1 MGNLMTSMWTG
12 VSGLRVSQTSMN
24 TTAHNISNIDTKG
37 YVRQQMLLTN
47 GVINNIGTTH
57 ISTLQVGLGS
67 DVQSIRQ
74 VRDVFLDK
82 SYRLEFGRQEFYQ
95 VQADA
100 ATEIETILGE
110 FGDTTFATS
119 LADLW
124 SAITDVAEEPDSIV
138 KRSLLASTAISFI
151 SYAEALDDQLN
162 EYQKKINEKIAT
174 QVNRINEIG
183 DEIHQ
188 LNIEI
193 IYQESTGQ
201 NANDYRDRRNMLLD
215 ELAGYANIT
224 YQEDI
229 DGRVLVNV
237 EGTQFVTL
245 DRVFHMET
253 EEITEEEKQEVADA
267 INKLVSGDPDD
278 NTYNDYLLK
287 EIQTAVADTNNT
299 KPEDVMA
306 DIRDSKAWKGLSKY
320 GSLGITAATNA
331 AGETEYTVTFNDIQL
346 VKTADGIAANS
357 EVLEYN
363 PQSTGFH
370 NVIWSHTGGDVFRL
384 TGDYASFNNTDVGSL
399 KSILVARGN
408 YNADYL
414 DIPQKADYLAEVKK
428 EDYVDANGV
437 LDEAEYNKAYEEAL
451 ARYDEAVEKYNKEL
465 GACLLT
471 STQAQI
477 DLLVH
482 EVVTTVNDILC
493 PNIDLTEKSI
503 QKNLELNGAQVN
515 GTPATAAS
523 IVING
528 TTYTIDEANEAG
540 FQILD
545 IEHASIGMDEDQTIG
560 EALFERKNMERYTEA
575 KVLDEQGREILG
587 KDGKPL
593 TVKVYNKEYETDIHS
608 MFTIGQIEVNQ
619 DMVDDVSKM
628 PLSYNKYSSLY
639 GGYDYDICQKIL
651 DVWGTD
657 SIQLAPNIL
666 TPYNFS
672 DYYDAVSGNVG
683 TVSGLYSSELKMLE
697 ETVNGVGN
705 SRESILGVSSEEELT
720 NLIMYQH
727 AYNASSRY
735 INAINEL
742 LMNVINIGN

>member
-47 GVINNIGTTH
+47 GAINNIGTTH

-215 ELAGYANIT
+215 ELAGYTSIT

-253 EEITEEEKQEVADA
+253 EEITEEEKQEVADT
-267 INKLVSGDPDD
+267 INKWVSGEPTLADGTATD
-278 NTYNDYLLK
+278 NLL
-287 EIQTAVADTNNT
+287 EVIQGAGGNLQ
-299 KPEDVMA
+299 DV
-306 DIRDSKAWKGLSKY
+306 RDSAAWKELSKY
-320 GSLGITAATNA
+320 GSLGIEKQGTD
-331 AGETEYTVTFNDIQL
+331 YVITFNDIQL
-346 VKTADGIAANS
+346 VKTPNGDPNDLATK
-357 EVLEYN
+357 VLEYN
-363 PQSTGFH
+363 AQPTGFH

-408 YNADYL
+408 YTADYL

-428 EDYVDANGV
+428 EDYVDVNDV
-437 LDEAEYNKAYEEAL
+437 FNEAEYNKAYEEAL
-451 ARYDEAVEKYNKEL
+451 AKYEEAVEKYNKEL

-493 PNIDLTEKSI
+493 PNIDITADAVANILK
-503 QKNLELNGAQVN
+503 LEENKEV
-515 GTPATAAS
+515 AAAD
-523 IVING
+523 VDVQNTTINIGG
-528 TTYTIDEANEAG
+528 TTYTLKEANEAG
-540 FQILD
+540 FQMLD
-545 IEHASIGMDEDQTIG
+545 IEHASIGMDENQTIG

-575 KVLDEQGREILG
+575 EITIVQT
-587 KDGKPL
+587 DGTTTTK
-593 TVKVYNKEYETDIHS
+593 TVKVYNKEYETNVHS
-608 MFTIGQIEVNQ
+608 MFTIGHIEVNQ

>member
-47 GVINNIGTTH
+47 GAINNIGTTH

-138 KRSLLASTAISFI
+138 KRSLLASTASSFI

-174 QVNRINEIG
+174 QVNRINAIG

-193 IYQESTGQ
+193 IYQESSGQ

-253 EEITEEEKQEVADA
+253 EEITEEEKQKVADA

-306 DIRDSKAWKGLSKY
+306 DIRDSKAWKELSKY

-331 AGETEYTVTFNDIQL
+331 AGETESTGTFNDIQL

-451 ARYDEAVEKYNKEL
+451 ARYDEAVKKYNKEL

-493 PNIDLTEKSI
+493 PNIDITADAVANILK
-503 QKNLELNGAQVN
+503 LEENKEV
-515 GTPATAAS
+515 AAAD
-523 IVING
+523 VDVQNTTINIGG
-528 TTYTIDEANEAG
+528 TTYTLKEANEAG
-540 FQILD
+540 FQMLD
-545 IEHASIGMDEDQTIG
+545 IEHASIGMDENQTIG

-575 KVLDEQGREILG
+575 EITIVQT
-587 KDGKPL
+587 DGTTTTK
-593 TVKVYNKEYETDIHS
+593 TVKVYNKEYETNVHS
-608 MFTIGQIEVNQ
+608 MFTIGHIEVNQ

>member
-1 MGNLMTSMWTG
+1 MTSMWTG
-12 VSGLRVSQTSMN
+12 VSGLRVSQTSLN
-24 TTAHNISNIDTKG
+24 TTSHNIANIDTKG

-47 GVINNIGTTH
+47 GAINNIGTTH

-138 KRSLLASTAISFI
+138 KRSLLASTASSFI
-151 SYAEALDDQLN
+151 SYAEALDEQLN
-162 EYQKKINEKIAT
+162 EYQKKINEKIET
-174 QVNRINEIG
+174 QVNRINDIG

-215 ELAGYANIT
+215 ELAGYASIT

-253 EEITEEEKQEVADA
+253 EEITEEEKQEVADR
-267 INKLVSGDPDD
+267 INQLVNGTPEAEIGD
-278 NTYNDYLLK
+278 NLLK
-287 EIQTAVADTNNT
+287 VIEGANGDLQAV
-299 KPEDVMA
+299 
-306 DIRDSKAWKGLSKY
+306 RDSKAWKELSKY
-320 GSLGITAATNA
+320 GSLGITNDNGT
-331 AGETEYTVTFNDIQL
+331 YTVTFNDIQL
-346 VKTADGIAANS
+346 VKTDGTADNT
-357 EVLEYN
+357 EVLEYQAQ
-363 PQSTGFH
+363 PTGFH
-370 NVIWSHTGGDVFRL
+370 NVIWSHTGGNVFRL
-384 TGDYASFNNTDVGSL
+384 TGDYSSFNNTDVGSL

-408 YNADYL
+408 YTADYL

-428 EDYVDANGV
+428 EDYIVNGV
-437 LDEAEYNKAYEEAL
+437 LDETEYNKAYEKAL
-451 ARYDEAVEKYNKEL
+451 AKYDKAVEKYNKEL

-493 PNIDLTEKSI
+493 PNIDLTAETI
-503 QKNLELNGAQVN
+503 QKNFELQGVT
-515 GTPATAAS
+515 GTAAS
-523 IVING
+523 VVING
-528 TTYTIDEANEAG
+528 TTYTIDEAKEFG

-545 IEHASIGMDEDQTIG
+545 IEHASIGMDENQTIG

-575 KVLDEQGREILG
+575 TLLDANGDPIEG

-593 TVKVYNKEYETDIHS
+593 TVKVYNKEYETNVHS

-657 SIQLAPNIL
+657 SIQLAPNVL

-742 LMNVINIGN
+742 LHTIINIGN